1 MKGST
6 IMLIIGLEIKRLAII
21 RIEGCFYHLCIA
33 KSMLFFGYFKTI
45 LLLYSHD
52 FIEEIVE

>member
-1 MKGST
+1 
-6 IMLIIGLEIKRLAII
+6 MLIIGLEIKRLVII